1 MSKKIDKERSD
12 ADRLKEEEDFTTV
25 ANWILYECD
34 SPEEEVEFLLKL
46 LYTQK
51 ANVRGIITIQ
61 EAYGD
66 VLEWLSKKEENNNG

>member
-1 MSKKIDKERSD
+1 MSKKIDKER
-12 ADRLKEEEDFTTV
+12 EQEDITTI

-51 ANVRGIITIQ
+51 ANYTQKVNYLLSRNKLFGRQHKVRG
-61 EAYGD
+61 
-66 VLEWLSKKEENNNG
+66 LL

>member
-1 MSKKIDKERSD
+1 MSKKIDKER
-12 ADRLKEEEDFTTV
+12 EEEDITKV

-34 SPEEEVEFLLKL
+34 SPEEEVEFLLEL
-46 LYTQK
+46 LYTQE

>member
-1 MSKKIDKERSD
+1 MSKKIDKER
-12 ADRLKEEEDFTTV
+12 EEEDITKV

-51 ANVRGIITIQ
+51 ANVRGVLTIR

-66 VLEWLSKKEENNNG
+66 VLEWLSKKEENNDG

>member
-1 MSKKIDKERSD
+1 MSKKIDKER
-12 ADRLKEEEDFTTV
+12 EQEDITTI
-25 ANWILYECD
+25 ANWNLYECD

-66 VLEWLSKKEENNNG
+66 VLEWLSKKEENKDG

>member
-1 MSKKIDKERSD
+1 MSKKIDKER
-12 ADRLKEEEDFTTV
+12 EEEDITKV

-46 LYTQK
+46 LYTQE